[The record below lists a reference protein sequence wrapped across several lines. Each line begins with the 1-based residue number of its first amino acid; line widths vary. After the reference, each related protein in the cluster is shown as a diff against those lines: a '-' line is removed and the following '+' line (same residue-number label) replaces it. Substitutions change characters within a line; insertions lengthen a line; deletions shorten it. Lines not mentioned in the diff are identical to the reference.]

1 MDAQPYKAGADQIV
15 ASNKAI
21 GASSDEAAGKIE
33 TTQRRLGESTARYI
47 GTIRQLDPALAGSI
61 TAQQKLETGS
71 RNLQRALD
79 VGAISVEQHAKLMLS
94 LRDQY
99 DRNVSGANDNSRAV
113 NTLAD
118 SHERF
123 SIQGQAAFHAARSM
137 AEGIALGIPP
147 TQILT
152 QQLNHLSFAA
162 SGPGGLSGAFGE
174 VVRGIGA
181 FITPTTAA
189 VAGVAAIGAA
199 FAVVAAR
206 AANNEAALRSFAVA
220 LGPLDNGTQQTA
232 LHLQEAARQLRDLGV
247 AATAANAAIAEIAR
261 NPLLNPN
268 GAGQIANIGANV
280 GARLGLSPDAGVKTF
295 ADAIAGGIDSI
306 VKLGVQVRA
315 LDANEVAN
323 ILTMQRHGQQ
333 AEAMARAIDLIR
345 QSVDGAHEKSLS
357 PFQAAVENL
366 TAAWNNMLNA
376 FANTSAINGAMNAI
390 TGLFGGLAGI
400 VNGVSSSAGSN
411 AASSW
416 NAMGQGL
423 TGLPG
428 ASGGLV
434 QGGALDAIVRSMIRV
449 ESGGNPN
456 AVSPAGAGGLM
467 QLIPGTAAGLG
478 ITNPFDPTQNVLA
491 GARYIQQLI
500 QQFGSIES
508 GLMAYNWGPGNYQK
522 YLNGDKALPSSVRN
536 YAQNVIAGA
545 GSPASGDLRAPD
557 ADALGRATNEIR
569 HQHDE
574 LTALTPEWQKFGSA
588 QQAGVAAAQAYAKV
602 LEETGS
608 EELASKAATEA
619 RTRVIAEATAQLS
632 KEQQVQ
638 KATTEGALAEAKA
651 YGVDAVAGYKAA
663 ADAQARLLVMQEPLK
678 NFEVERQRL
687 LEASAAEAI
696 NAAAKALPAIQQQIA
711 ANQRLADAAKQGT
724 AAEHEAALQNQAAA
738 ATHDALTKAIASGN
752 QSLIDQ
758 AKALTDQT
766 LAQIKANDA
775 AKVAA
780 ELAHQ
785 TNIDRNDIQ
794 IMQLEVSLQ
803 GQTSEEISRQ
813 VALLREKQR
822 LDALGSS
829 VTQQER
835 DDRLA
840 VVDALGR
847 QNSALVEAQ
856 RNQQRLDEGVRQIAD
871 TVDNSLV
878 KAMQDAFD
886 GKKVTDWGATLK
898 SVVSQI
904 LSGILNF
911 ALIRPAIGS
920 VVGALGF
927 GNVASQFGSFSG
939 LGGSS
944 SAGGGLNTGTLLQGG
959 GLLKDMFGS
968 IVSRRKWRPLW
979 RGQQFPQQLD
989 VGPELGFALP
999 GAGPGGIPGLATP
1012 LFNTSFTGF
1021 LGGAGLGFGAGSL
1034 LNSLIGGNTL
1044 GGTVG
1049 SGLGSLAGAAIGSI
1063 VPGIGTLI
1071 GGLLGGAGGGLL
1083 GGLFGNNRP
1092 ANNESAGG
1100 LNLAT
1105 GQVTSFSSHGVAAND
1120 QAVQQFLQPLQTFI
1134 SNLLQVTGGQL
1145 QGTLGFQ
1152 AGSRDGSKLM
1162 YNNVPGFG
1170 SGELKITDSQP
1181 NCRSSSRSSHML

>member
-1 MDAQPYKAGADQIV
+1 
-15 ASNKAI
+15 
-21 GASSDEAAGKIE
+21 
-33 TTQRRLGESTARYI
+33 
-47 GTIRQLDPALAGSI
+47 
-61 TAQQKLETGS
+61 
-71 RNLQRALD
+71 
-79 VGAISVEQHAKLMLS
+79 
-94 LRDQY
+94 
-99 DRNVSGANDNSRAV
+99 
-113 NTLAD
+113 
-118 SHERF
+118 
-123 SIQGQAAFHAARSM
+123 
-137 AEGIALGIPP
+137 
-147 TQILT
+147 
-152 QQLNHLSFAA
+152 
-162 SGPGGLSGAFGE
+162 
-174 VVRGIGA
+174 
-181 FITPTTAA
+181 
-189 VAGVAAIGAA
+189 
-199 FAVVAAR
+199 
-206 AANNEAALRSFAVA
+206 
-220 LGPLDNGTQQTA
+220 
-232 LHLQEAARQLRDLGV
+232 
-247 AATAANAAIAEIAR
+247 
-261 NPLLNPN
+261 
-268 GAGQIANIGANV
+268 
-280 GARLGLSPDAGVKTF
+280 
-295 ADAIAGGIDSI
+295 
-306 VKLGVQVRA
+306 
-315 LDANEVAN
+315 
-323 ILTMQRHGQQ
+323 
-333 AEAMARAIDLIR
+333 
-345 QSVDGAHEKSLS
+345 
-357 PFQAAVENL
+357 
-366 TAAWNNMLNA
+366 
-376 FANTSAINGAMNAI
+376 
-390 TGLFGGLAGI
+390 
-400 VNGVSSSAGSN
+400 
-411 AASSW
+411 
-416 NAMGQGL
+416 
-423 TGLPG
+423 
-428 ASGGLV
+428 
-434 QGGALDAIVRSMIRV
+434 
-449 ESGGNPN
+449 
-456 AVSPAGAGGLM
+456 
-467 QLIPGTAAGLG
+467 
-478 ITNPFDPTQNVLA
+478 
-491 GARYIQQLI
+491 
-500 QQFGSIES
+500 
-508 GLMAYNWGPGNYQK
+508 
-522 YLNGDKALPSSVRN
+522 
-536 YAQNVIAGA
+536 
-545 GSPASGDLRAPD
+545 
-557 ADALGRATNEIR
+557 
-569 HQHDE
+569 
-574 LTALTPEWQKFGSA
+574 
-588 QQAGVAAAQAYAKV
+588 V

-856 RNQQRLDEGVRQIAD
+856 RNQQRLDDGVRQIAD

-911 ALIRPAIGS
+911 ALIRPGDRLGRR
-920 VVGALGF
+920 GAWVWQCRLAVRLLWRARRLF
-927 GNVASQFGSFSG
+927 ERWRRPQHRHPVAGRRASEG
-939 LGGSS
+939 LFGGSS
-944 SAGGGLNTGTLLQGG
+944 SSEGGLFGG
-959 GLLKDMFGS
+959 VNNFS
-968 IVSRRKWRPLW
+968 TTRSAPISV
-979 RGQQFPQQLD
+979 
-989 VGPELGFALP
+989 LP
-999 GAGPGGIPGLATP
+999 GAASSTAPVRVRDLHQSRNRCHLGCGGSGVASGLFGGT
-1012 LFNTSFTGF
+1012 TFTGF

-1071 GGLLGGAGGGLL
+1071 GGLLGGAG
-1083 GGLFGNNRP
+1083 
-1092 ANNESAGG
+1092 
-1100 LNLAT
+1100 
-1105 GQVTSFSSHGVAAND
+1105 
-1120 QAVQQFLQPLQTFI
+1120 
-1134 SNLLQVTGGQL
+1134 
-1145 QGTLGFQ
+1145 
-1152 AGSRDGSKLM
+1152 AGSWAGSLAITAPPIMKA
-1162 YNNVPGFG
+1162 PAG
-1170 SGELKITDSQP
+1170 SISRRVRSRAFHRTGSPPTIKPCSSFCSP
-1181 NCRSSSRSSHML
+1181 CRPLSAICCR